1 MHDDVVL
8 FGAFDRHN
16 LGDLLLPQVLAA
28 MLPRPPRHVAGL
40 ARRDLREAGGLAVE
54 ALAALAPAWRERH
67 LLLHVGG
74 EVLTCAAWPAAVMLQ
89 PAEGLQATLAY
100 LAARPAVRR
109 AWVRRVLGSASPAPY
124 AVTRPPLPAA
134 ARVVFH
140 AVGGVALAQAARG
153 LRTAVFGQLAA
164 AQSVSVR
171 DRWTQR
177 ALHEAGIAAELVPDP
192 ATLVAELFAP
202 RIREHAAGAELQRV
216 REALPQGHAALQ
228 FSAEFADDRT
238 LARLA
243 LQLAR
248 LIDTTGLGIALFCA
262 GRAPWHDDPAAL
274 QRLATLLPGRAV
286 RIVDTA
292 NVWTLCALIAASRLY
307 AGSSL
312 HGRIVAMAFGRPR
325 LNLLPAPA
333 RRGPGKAG
341 AYAATWDLPELPG
354 AVGVDALAD
363 AAAQALAVD
372 PARLQAHAGEL
383 AARCRDA
390 LRELVLRIG

>member
-16 LGDLLLPQVLAA
+16 LGDLLLPHVLAA
-28 MLPRPPRHVAGL
+28 MLPRPPRHFAGL
-40 ARRDLREAGGLAVE
+40 ARRDLREAGGHDVH
-54 ALAALAPAWRERH
+54 ALAALAPVWREH
-67 LLLHVGG
+67 QCLLHVGG

-100 LAARPAVRR
+100 LAARPAVRS

-134 ARVVFH
+134 ARVIFH
-140 AVGGVALAQAARG
+140 AVGGVGLAHAPRR
-153 LRTAVFGQLAA
+153 LRTAVLGQLAA
-164 AQSVSVR
+164 AESVSVR

-177 ALHEAGIAAELVPDP
+177 ALHEAGIAAALVPDP

-202 RIREHAAGAELQRV
+202 RIREHAAGAELQRLH
-216 REALPQGHAALQ
+216 EAFAQGWLALQ
-228 FSAEFADDRT
+228 FSAEFGDDRT

-243 LQLAR
+243 LQAAR
-248 LIDTTGLGIALFCA
+248 VIDATGLGVALFCA

-274 QRLATLLPGRAV
+274 PRLAALLPGHAV
-286 RIVDTA
+286 RIVASA
-292 NVWTLCALIAASRLY
+292 NIWTLCALIAASRLY

-312 HGRIVAMAFGRPR
+312 HGRIVAMAFARPR
-325 LNLLPAPA
+325 LNLLAAPP
-333 RRGPGKAG
+333 RRAPSKAG
-341 AYAATWDLPELPG
+341 AYAACWDLPELPG
-354 AVGVDALAD
+354 AVGVDALAA

-372 PARLQAHAGEL
+372 GARLQAHAAEL
-383 AARCRDA
+383 SMRCRA
-390 LRELVLRIG
+390 GLQTLLATLR